1 MSFKLGANSLNN
13 RAGVD
18 PRLIEISD
26 RAIQISIIDFG
37 HPQYSGLRTT
47 KDQAALF
54 TAGKSKCDGRTN
66 KSLHQTG
73 RALDLFCIDPET
85 GKASWEKEHLAIA
98 AVAMMQA
105 ANELGYKLE
114 WGGLWTGF
122 QDMPH
127 FQLGE

>member
-1 MSFKLGANSLNN
+1 MFKLGNNSLNN

-37 HPQYSGLRTT
+37 IPSTGGLRTT
-47 KDQAALF
+47 EDQAALF
-54 TAGKSKCDGRTN
+54 TAGNSKADGRTN
-66 KSLHQTG
+66 KSYHQTG
-73 RALDLFCIDPET
+73 RALDVYAYVD
-85 GKASWEKEHLAIA
+85 GKASWEKEHLAII

-105 ANELGYKLE
+105 SAELGHRLQ
-114 WGGLWTGF
+114 WGGLWKSF

>member
-1 MSFKLGANSLNN
+1 MSFKLGQNSLNN

-37 HPQYSGLRTT
+37 IPSSGGMRTVE
-47 KDQAALF
+47 DQAKLF
-54 TAGKSKCDGRTN
+54 TAGKSKADGRTH
-66 KSLHQTG
+66 KSYHQTG
-73 RALDLFCIDPET
+73 RALDVYAYVD
-85 GKASWEKEHLAIA
+85 GKASWEKEHLAIV

-105 ANELGYKLE
+105 ANELGHRLE
-114 WGGLWTGF
+114 WGGLFRSFT
-122 QDMPH
+122 DMPH